1 MNNIK
6 NDRYYIERILVDS
19 KFIVEH
25 MKDVEIKQLEDNEL
39 LLDSMSFRLIQIQEN
54 SKKLTDGYK
63 SKHKTI
69 PWIDIAGLRNR
80 IVHDYG
86 NVDLSIIYNTLKNDI
101 PYLISELT
109 KINK

>member
-39 LLDSMSFRLIQIQEN
+39 LLDSM
-54 SKKLTDGYK
+54 
-63 SKHKTI
+63 
-69 PWIDIAGLRNR
+69 
-80 IVHDYG
+80 
-86 NVDLSIIYNTLKNDI
+86 
-101 PYLISELT
+101 
-109 KINK
+109 

>member
-54 SKKLTDGYK
+54 SKKLTDEYK
-63 SKHKTI
+63 LKHKTI

-86 NVDLSIIYNTLKNDI
+86 NVDLSVIYNTLKNDI

>member
-54 SKKLTDGYK
+54 SKKLTDEYK